1 MKIVTVTVAA
11 VLLLTAANARAQT
24 NRYPVKL
31 RAVIDIGTAK
41 APVTETLL
49 TTNRLVLVINR
60 TDHRASLEEW
70 DMAITNQLNV
80 LVNRRRLA
88 LLPGGRFEFITQNF
102 DTDEQEGAFRIAGSE
117 SPATGPFRKVRAT
130 ITGVYN
136 DAQASGTNVDAV
148 IRGKLISDG
157 PPF

>member
-1 MKIVTVTVAA
+1 MRIVGIAMAA
-11 VLLLTAANARAQT
+11 VLWLGTAALQAQT

-49 TTNRLVLVINR
+49 TTNTLVLVINR

-70 DMAITNQLNV
+70 DMTSTNQLDV
-80 LVNRRRLA
+80 LVRSRRLA
-88 LLPGGRFEFITQNF
+88 LLPGGRFEFITHDF
-102 DTDEQEGAFRIAGSE
+102 DTDEQEGAFRIAGKETPS
-117 SPATGPFRKVRAT
+117 SGPFRKVNAT
-130 ITGVYN
+130 LTGVYN
-136 DAQASGTNVDAV
+136 DADASGTNVDAV

-157 PPF
+157 PSF